1 MKVQRPK
8 GTRDVLPSEV
18 YKWHY
23 IEDVIRK
30 LCKIY
35 GYKEIRTP
43 VFEHTEL
50 FERGVGETTDI
61 VQKEMYT
68 FLDKGGRSITLKP
81 EGTAPVVRAFIEN
94 NIFNE
99 PQPTKIYYITPCY
112 RYERP
117 QAGRLR
123 EFHQFGIEV
132 FGSNDAYVD
141 AEVINVGMTLLQS
154 LGIKNLELRI
164 NSVGCPTCRKEYN
177 NKLKAYLE
185 PKLQELCKFCQDR
198 YNTNPLRILDCK
210 EEKCKRNLE
219 DVPIMLDNLCADC
232 KNHFE
237 RLKKGLDIIGLDY
250 IVDPK
255 IVRGLDYYTKTAF
268 EIISNDIGAQG
279 TVCGGGRYDGLIE
292 QCGGPSTPGIGF
304 GLGLERLLLILENQ
318 GLLFPE
324 EDRTE
329 VFIVAI
335 GEKADD
341 KAMELLFK
349 LRELSIKTDKDYMNR
364 SLKAQMKYADKLK
377 AMNVIIIGDE
387 EIERNIVKIKNM
399 INGEVS
405 DALLNDVADIV
416 NKIRR

>member
-1 MKVQRPK
+1 MKIQRPK
-8 GTRDVLPSEV
+8 GTRDILPSEV
-18 YKWHY
+18 YKWQY

-30 LCKIY
+30 LCTIN

-68 FLDKGGRSITLKP
+68 FFDKGGRSITLKP
-81 EGTAPVVRAFIEN
+81 EGTAPVVRSFIEN
-94 NIFNE
+94 NIFND

-132 FGSNDAYVD
+132 FGSKDSYVD

-164 NSVGCPTCRKEYN
+164 NSVGCPICRKEYN
-177 NKLKAYLE
+177 LKLKAYLE
-185 PKLQELCKFCQDR
+185 HKLQGLCKFCQDR

-210 EEKCKRNLE
+210 EEKCKTKLE
-219 DVPIMLDNLCADC
+219 DAPFMLDNLCDDC

-318 GLLFPE
+318 GIPFPE
-324 EDRTE
+324 EE
-329 VFIVAI
+329 KPELFIAAI

-341 KAMELLFK
+341 KAMELLFE
-349 LRELSIKTDKDYMNR
+349 LRRLSIKADKDYMDR

-377 AMNVIIIGDE
+377 VKSVIIIGDE
-387 EIERNIVKIKNM
+387 EIEKNIIKIKNM
-399 INGEVS
+399 ENGEVK
-405 DALLNDVADIV
+405 DALLNDIDDIV
-416 NKIRR
+416 NKVRR